1 MLVSVLRFLAKTNTS
16 TNNEAATPNNQQVPN
31 CEQQT
36 IHNHKQPVPNCQIHL
51 SAKQTNCK
59 QQPSMEPTSQQLLA
73 STRWKR

>member
-36 IHNHKQPVPNCQIHL
+36 IHNNKQPVPNCQIRL
-51 SAKQTNCK
+51 SAEKQTANN
-59 QQPSMEPTSQQLLA
+59 SQAWSLPA
-73 STRWKR
+73 SSS